1 MAGPITILAVLAVT
15 FLLLI
20 RWLNTEVERVDHTD
34 QVISAAQET
43 LALMLD
49 METGIR
55 GYLLTNDDS
64 FLAPYQRAAPVMDG
78 TFSELAGL
86 VEDNPQQV
94 AAASQLQ
101 KDYRDWQQL
110 VMRMLPQERNAG
122 VRDVAQVAAREQ
134 MDVVRRDFA
143 RFIGVEES
151 VRKQRTASVQKVTR
165 IVVVS
170 SIAAAL
176 LLGVLV
182 GMFTRRALRTVAGDF
197 ETALAESDGARVRA
211 EGLAVENEQLYR
223 QAQSASSAK
232 DEFLATLSHE
242 LRTPLTAILGWS
254 RLLQMQPG
262 TPGDISTALSAIERS
277 ARSQA
282 ALIEDILDVS
292 RIITGKMKL
301 TVREVDLRDAVRE
314 AVESLRPA
322 AAAKNI
328 AIDVDAPDTLILSA
342 DPNRLQQIIWNLL
355 ANSVKFSSA
364 GPRIR
369 VDAKRV
375 RDDVVLRVTDEG
387 CGIDSA
393 FLPFVFDRFRQ
404 ADSTSTREFGGLGI
418 GLSVVKLLVE
428 LHGGGVRA
436 DSPGLGKGATF
447 TVTFPVRFISRAI
460 EETGQRTI
468 GFDEAAQTDKRPLAG
483 RDLLIVD
490 DDKDARDVVAAML
503 QAFGGRVEVASSV
516 HRAMEILATRKFAL
530 ILTDIAMPV
539 EDGMSFL
546 RRLRDSHGPN
556 AETPVVAVTAL
567 TAAAT
572 PEGEAKFAATIR
584 KPVDP
589 AVLVATVESMIGSSS
604 ERGEVPR
611 EP

>member
-1 MAGPITILAVLAVT
+1 MLRWALAGPITILAVLAVT

-20 RWLNTEVERVDHTD
+20 RWLNIEVEWVDHTD
-34 QVISAAQET
+34 RVISAAQET
-43 LALMLD
+43 QGLMLD
-49 METGIR
+49 METGVR
-55 GYLLTNDDS
+55 GYLLTHDDS
-64 FLAPYQRAAPVMDG
+64 FLAPYRRAAPVMDRA
-78 TFSELAGL
+78 FSELALL
-86 VEDNPQQV
+86 VDDNPQQV
-94 AAASQLQ
+94 AAALQLQ
-101 KDYRDWQQL
+101 KDYGDWQQL
-110 VMRMLPQERNAG
+110 VMRMLSPERNAG
-122 VRDVAQVAAREQ
+122 VRDAAQIAAKEE
-134 MDVVRRDFA
+134 MDVVRGDFA

-151 VRKQRTASVQKVTR
+151 LRAQRTASVQRVTR
-165 IVVVS
+165 VVVAS

-182 GMFTRRALRTVAGDF
+182 GIFTRRELQTVASDF
-197 ETALAESDGARVRA
+197 ETALAESDRARVRA
-211 EGLAVENEQLYR
+211 EGLAVENEGLYR

-262 TPGDISTALSAIERS
+262 RPDDLDAALMAIERS

-282 ALIEDILDVS
+282 ALIDDILDVS

-301 TVREVDLRDAVRE
+301 DVRDVDLRYAVRG
-314 AVESLRPA
+314 AVDSLRPA
-322 AAAKNI
+322 SAAKNI
-328 AIDVDAPDTLILSA
+328 AIDIDAPDMLFLSA

-355 ANSVKFSSA
+355 ANSVKFSAA
-364 GPRIR
+364 GTRIR
-369 VDAKRV
+369 VDARRV

-387 CGIDSA
+387 RGIENA

-428 LHGGGVRA
+428 LHGGSVRA

-447 TVTFPVRFISRAI
+447 TVTFPVGNLSRAI
-460 EETGQRTI
+460 EESGQRAI
-468 GFDEAAQTDKRPLAG
+468 GFNEAAQTVGRPLAG
-483 RDLLIVD
+483 RDILVVD

-503 QAFGGRVEVASSV
+503 QAFGGSVEVASNV
-516 HRAMEILATRKFAL
+516 LGAMEILAKRKFAL

-546 RRLRDSHGPN
+546 RRLRDSHGLN

-567 TAAAT
+567 TAAAAAT
-572 PEGEAKFAATIR
+572 REGEAKFAATIR

-589 AVLVATVESMIGSSS
+589 AVLVATVESVIG
-604 ERGEVPR
+604 
-611 EP
+611 